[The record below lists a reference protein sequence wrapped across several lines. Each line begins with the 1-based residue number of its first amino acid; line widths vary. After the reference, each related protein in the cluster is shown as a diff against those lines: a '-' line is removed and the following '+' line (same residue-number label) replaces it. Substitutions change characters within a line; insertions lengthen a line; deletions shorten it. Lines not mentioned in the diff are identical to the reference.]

1 MPSPPPKKEYVR
13 LTLCQKAMLCKM
25 ASMQPGNMTTLAEW
39 ATRAFDLPRPPSQ
52 SVLYDGIVER
62 PSSKMAMRRILSY

>member
-1 MPSPPPKKEYVR
+1 
-13 LTLCQKAMLCKM
+13 MLCKM
-25 ASMQPGNMTTLAEW
+25 ASMQPGNMTALAEW